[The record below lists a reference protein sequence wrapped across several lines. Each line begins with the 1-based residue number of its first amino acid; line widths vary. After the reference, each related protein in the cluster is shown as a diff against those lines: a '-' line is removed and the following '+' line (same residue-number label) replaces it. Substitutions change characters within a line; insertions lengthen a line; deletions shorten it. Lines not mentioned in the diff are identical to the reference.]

1 MVYRLTNRRAWCGGY
16 SSFDSHVSFY
26 TSKGV
31 RLDETYEAL

>member
-31 RLDETYEAL
+31 GLDETYEAL